1 MILPPPVTT
10 RTDTPFPSTALVRS
24 AIANIGNRRLAIG
37 KRGLRTPEPEARR
50 IGQVVDVG
58 RSGGRGV
65 EHPCPGQE
73 VLQTHPGDALLR
85 SLGLAPRSFPAGSVG
100 HGVRFVEHDHAIEIF
115 TGRSDERR
123 VGKECVSTC
132 SSLWP
137 PYH

>member
-1 MILPPPVTT
+1 M
-10 RTDTPFPSTALVRS
+10 
-24 AIANIGNRRLAIG
+24 
-37 KRGLRTPEPEARR
+37 
-50 IGQVVDVG
+50 GQVVDDG

-115 TGRSDERR
+115 TGPGENLVEARCVARSE
-123 VGKECVSTC
+123 EHTSELQ
-132 SSLWP
+132 SLMRNSYAVFCLKKKNKNDAETP
-137 PYH
+137 TTHNIESVT

>member
-1 MILPPPVTT
+1 M
-10 RTDTPFPSTALVRS
+10 
-24 AIANIGNRRLAIG
+24 
-37 KRGLRTPEPEARR
+37 
-50 IGQVVDVG
+50 GQVVDDG

-115 TGRSDERR
+115 TGPGENMVEARCVVYARQQSRKSKRSEERR
-123 VGKECVSTC
+123 VGKRWERTVKVGWLRTI
-132 SSLWP
+132 
-137 PYH
+137 